1 MPSNIGASIILKRAT
16 ICMIQIKAAK
26 AQSDYSVYGSGK
38 FSPHYAKR
46 GAQHMLKDILVHIP
60 TDQRAKPIIDCAVSL
75 AQAFDAHLD
84 GAARIYRSFNPAI
97 AIGASAAAMAI
108 ATQYQPDMELA
119 AGTLDQFELAAR
131 EAGLRH
137 GMRTICD
144 DPSLVLRKAAELSRF
159 YSLVV
164 VAQPDS
170 SKSSYDDALPEA
182 VLFQSGRPILLV
194 PYIHQ
199 GPLKTDHVL
208 VCWDGGSPAARA
220 VHDAIPLLRKA
231 TSVEILTVDGGD
243 NIAENPPEVL
253 KDHLLRHGIYANI
266 YRIPSS
272 TTSIC
277 DTILSLAADL
287 SIDLIVMGGYGH
299 SRIREYVLGGVTRG
313 IFETLTV
320 PALIS
325 H

>member
-84 GAARIYRSFNPAI
+84 GAARIYRSCNPAI

-131 EAGLRH
+131 EAGLR
-137 GMRTICD
+137 
-144 DPSLVLRKAAELSRF
+144 
-159 YSLVV
+159 
-164 VAQPDS
+164 
-170 SKSSYDDALPEA
+170 A
-182 VLFQSGRPILLV
+182 VTLLQSGGSRSAGFFEIELRRCSARSSAV
-194 PYIHQ
+194 PVR
-199 GPLKTDHVL
+199 T
-208 VCWDGGSPAARA
+208 A
-220 VHDAIPLLRKA
+220 
-231 TSVEILTVDGGD
+231 
-243 NIAENPPEVL
+243 
-253 KDHLLRHGIYANI
+253 
-266 YRIPSS
+266 
-272 TTSIC
+272 
-277 DTILSLAADL
+277 DTIGALYPSGAA
-287 SIDLIVMGGYGH
+287 
-299 SRIREYVLGGVTRG
+299 
-313 IFETLTV
+313 
-320 PALIS
+320 
-325 H
+325 